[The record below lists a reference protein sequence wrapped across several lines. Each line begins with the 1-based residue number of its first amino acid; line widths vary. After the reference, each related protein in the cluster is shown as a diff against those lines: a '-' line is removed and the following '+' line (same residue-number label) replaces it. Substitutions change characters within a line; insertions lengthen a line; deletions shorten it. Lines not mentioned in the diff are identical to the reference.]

1 MLIINLIHT
10 FVCYSAAKKVL
21 IINLIHTFVCYS
33 GAKKVLIMNWIHTF
47 VCYSGAKKEKAT
59 YGREGKAAK
68 YSSRI
73 WVGWDFCICK
83 EKHAKS
89 KTASIKTDL
98 IVSLLLVW
106 TFFLAL
112 KDILTIIFYQYI
124 LPLIFSSPGPK
135 VQVNYCHH
143 LTSVVCRL

>member
-10 FVCYSAAKKVL
+10 FVCYSGV
-21 IINLIHTFVCYS
+21 
-33 GAKKVLIMNWIHTF
+33 
-47 VCYSGAKKEKAT
+47 KKEKAT

-73 WVGWDFCICK
+73 WAGWDFSICK

-124 LPLIFSSPGPK
+124 LPLIFI
-135 VQVNYCHH
+135 
-143 LTSVVCRL
+143 